1 MAEAATK
8 LPLKT
13 EAKGA
18 PVAAPD
24 EWEGLSALRRQVDR
38 LFEDFGRGWGLW
50 RPFGGSLLDF
60 KSGWPGDIVWGRAP
74 AVDLVE
80 KDKEYEITAEL
91 PGMDESNIDVKLVN
105 GMLTVSGEK
114 KEEKEEKKKNYYL
127 SERRYGAF
135 QRSFQVP
142 EGVDA
147 EKIEATFKNGVLKIV
162 LPKTAEALKQE
173 KKIAI
178 QAK

>member
-13 EAKGA
+13 ESKGA
-18 PVAAPD
+18 PAPPD
-24 EWEGLSALRRQVDR
+24 EWEGLAALRRQVDR

-50 RPFGGSLLDF
+50 RPFGGSLFDF
-60 KSGWPGDIVWGRAP
+60 KPVWSGQAP
-74 AVDLVE
+74 VVDLVE
-80 KDKEYEITAEL
+80 RDKEYEISAEL
-91 PGMDESNIDVKLVN
+91 PGMDQSNVEVKLAN
-105 GMLTVSGEK
+105 GVLTISGEK

-142 EGVDA
+142 EGVDVD
-147 EKIEATFKNGVLKIV
+147 KIEATFKNGVLTIV
-162 LPKTAEALKQE
+162 LPKTAEALKRE